1 MKRNERLVDFTNFLI
16 NHPNQMLNLNELS
29 KHYEVAKSSIS
40 EDLVFIKRV
49 FENQGVGLV
58 ETFPGSLGGVRFTP
72 YITDERSL
80 EMSQEIAELLREENR
95 ILPGGYIYL
104 SDILGTPS
112 NLRKIGQL
120 LLMNIMKS
128 KLMSS

>member
-49 FENQGVGLV
+49 LKTKE
-58 ETFPGSLGGVRFTP
+58 
-72 YITDERSL
+72 
-80 EMSQEIAELLREENR
+80 
-95 ILPGGYIYL
+95 
-104 SDILGTPS
+104 
-112 NLRKIGQL
+112 
-120 LLMNIMKS
+120 
-128 KLMSS
+128 

>member
-58 ETFPGSLGGVRFTP
+58 ETFSGSLGGVRFTP

-112 NLRKIGQL
+112 NLRKIGHWHTQSFL
-120 LLMNIMKS
+120 
-128 KLMSS
+128 

>member
-80 EMSQEIAELLREENR
+80 EMSQEIAELLREENQW
-95 ILPGGYIYL
+95 
-104 SDILGTPS
+104 
-112 NLRKIGQL
+112 KQ
-120 LLMNIMKS
+120 K
-128 KLMSS
+128 MSYVAKKRYTKFYFPVQFPIFETSAAK

>member
-1 MKRNERLVDFTNFLI
+1 
-16 NHPNQMLNLNELS
+16 MLNLNELS

-80 EMSQEIAELLREENR
+80 EMSQKLLNFYVKKIEFYPE
-95 ILPGGYIYL
+95 
-104 SDILGTPS
+104 DIF
-112 NLRKIGQL
+112 ICQ
-120 LLMNIMKS
+120 IF
-128 KLMSS
+128 

>member
-95 ILPGGYIYL
+95 ILPE
-104 SDILGTPS
+104 DIF
-112 NLRKIGQL
+112 ICQ
-120 LLMNIMKS
+120 IF
-128 KLMSS
+128 